1 MIVYVVFGYILK
13 RPAYYVILSVWLC
26 GATIRA
32 SFGVEILSTD
42 FFNVCPSH
50 EIQIQIRK
58 THMGLSDLS

>member
-1 MIVYVVFGYILK
+1 MIVYVVFAYILK

-42 FFNVCPSH
+42 FFNLCPSH
-50 EIQIQIRK
+50 EIRYRFARPKRDFQ
-58 THMGLSDLS
+58 T